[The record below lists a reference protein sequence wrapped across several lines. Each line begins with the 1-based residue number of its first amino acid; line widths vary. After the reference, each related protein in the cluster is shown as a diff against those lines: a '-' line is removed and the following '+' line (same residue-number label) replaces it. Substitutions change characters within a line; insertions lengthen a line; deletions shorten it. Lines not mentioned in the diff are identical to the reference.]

1 MSTPDAARH
10 RHSPAPSDVHYEIRV
25 VDHLDDD
32 WSAWFDNLTIA
43 HHADGT
49 STLTGPI
56 TDQAQLH
63 GILARLRD
71 VGSTLLSVHAIDDAL
86 EKEQSHDHLRAGN
99 PH

>member
-1 MSTPDAARH
+1 VP
-10 RHSPAPSDVHYEIRV
+10 YEIRV
-25 VDHLDDD
+25 VGHLDDD
-32 WSAWFDNLTIA
+32 WSAWFDNLTIT

-71 VGSTLLSVHAIDDAL
+71 VGSTLLSVHAIDDTL
-86 EKEQSHDHLRAGN
+86 EEE
-99 PH
+99 